1 MDHLE
6 TYCLYLDALLSL
18 PSNSDGTDLHLR
30 EAQTALSTALDTAMV
45 YYFQAGG
52 SPPRGRYLWDWDAL
66 VSQGVKE
73 GIGERERVR
82 QWLVLSLSLWGC
94 EG

>member
-6 TYCLYLDALLSL
+6 TYCLYLEALLSL
-18 PSNSDGTDLHLR
+18 PPNPDGTDLHLR
-30 EAQTALSTALDTAMV
+30 EAQTSLSTALDTAMV
-45 YYFQAGG
+45 HYFQASG

-66 VSQGVKE
+66 VSQCVTE
-73 GIGERERVR
+73 GIGKRERVR
-82 QWLVLSLSLWGC
+82 QWLVLSLSLEGC

>member
-6 TYCLYLDALLSL
+6 TYRLYLDALAL
-18 PSNSDGTDLHLR
+18 PPNPDGTDVRVR
-30 EAQTALSTALDTAMV
+30 EAQTSLSTALDAAMV
-45 YYFQAGG
+45 YYFQG
-52 SPPRGRYLWDWDAL
+52 SGSFPRGWYSWDWDAL

-73 GIGERERVR
+73 GIGKREMLR
-82 QWLVLSLSLWGC
+82 QRSVLSLSFWGC